1 MNDITPQ
8 KARLIRLSLGLS
20 KKEFSELLSVSH
32 SVIEK
37 YEADTRNSR
46 LLPARIIEV
55 INDDI
60 ITLAND
66 LTLAASK
73 FKDEKGANKNDS
85 ITNDY

>member
-1 MNDITPQ
+1 MNDITSQ

-20 KKEFSELLSVSH
+20 KKEFSELLNVSE

-37 YEADTRNSR
+37 YEAGTRNSR
-46 LLPARIIEV
+46 LLPARINAV
-55 INDDI
+55 ISDDI

-73 FKDEKGANKNDS
+73 FKSEQ
-85 ITNDY
+85 TNTNAYRYV